1 MKSKLMHYIK
11 RLKLK
16 FYIWTKR
23 SSIAPT
29 YEEDIISY
37 EKVSFKI
44 CLKLIKHIDSEFMIA
59 PISDKK
65 YIRNEELDIFISLY
79 DRKIDITNHIYHYS
93 VKLNERDWDRINF
106 IFNKE
111 ADKRRLEMESQVNSQ
126 IKNSLHD
133 ILERITKI

>member
-1 MKSKLMHYIK
+1 M
-11 RLKLK
+11 
-16 FYIWTKR
+16 
-23 SSIAPT
+23 
-29 YEEDIISY
+29 
-37 EKVSFKI
+37 
-44 CLKLIKHIDSEFMIA
+44 
-59 PISDKK
+59 
-65 YIRNEELDIFISLY
+65 DIFISLY